1 MRSAASLRG
10 GRIAGGL
17 LVAAWLVAA
26 PRATAQI
33 AENRSV
39 AYLAPSDVSDGRA
52 LWVNPAGLAARPEAS
67 IYAHF
72 SIRDP
77 GAQGQLGQFTAGFNA
92 RGLSFGYQGDEFG
105 GQAGRTYRLGFGT
118 ASKSLAIGLG
128 YSMYRGDTRGAGWD
142 LGGRYVLLPSLT
154 VALVVRNL
162 GEPLVRGIRLH
173 VQTVP
178 GATLTLW
185 DNHVALSG
193 LATFTPDDAFA
204 GYAVSAGSTFHL
216 GVPLGALARLDL
228 NRDFQRSSFTFGLS
242 IGLQNLAGLLATT
255 PGDVSRIDTGDVYG
269 VVSRRITTKR

>member
-1 MRSAASLRG
+1 VA
-10 GRIAGGL
+10 IT
-17 LVAAWLVAA
+17 VAAWLVAA
-26 PRATAQI
+26 TPARVTAQI

-39 AYLAPSDVSDGRA
+39 AYLTPSDVADGRA

-105 GQAGRTYRLGFGT
+105 GGQSGRTYRLGFGT
-118 ASKSLAIGLG
+118 LSKLLAIGLG
-128 YSMYRGDTRGAGWD
+128 YSMYRGDTKGAGWD
-142 LGGRYVLLPSLT
+142 VGGRYVLSPALT

-162 GEPLVRGIRLH
+162 GEPLVRGLRLH

-178 GATLTLW
+178 GATLALW
-185 DNHVALSG
+185 NNHLSLSG

-204 GYAVSAGSTFHL
+204 GYAISAGSTFRL

-228 NRDFQRSSFTFGLS
+228 NREFQRGSFTFGLS
-242 IGLQNLAGLLATT
+242 VGVQTLAGLLAET
-255 PGDVSRIDTGDVYG
+255 PGDVSKVSTGDIYG
-269 VVSRRITTKR
+269 LVSRVSTKK